1 MQESR
6 TREAAGVF
14 VLGGVVPLHPL
25 PLLGKYKGSPPA
37 TQAHFST
44 MHPLLIL
51 AFVGAAGESHASL
64 QVPLAPFL
72 AEIHASPFLR
82 PLLFYLCV
90 FSPPWPAPLLPTLG
104 LSLTSLL
111 SPSARFHS
119 HPSRPSISGLCW
131 EKRER
136 QTRWNQS
143 VKWARP

>member
-25 PLLGKYKGSPPA
+25 PLLGRYKGSPPA
-37 TQAHFST
+37 TQVHFST
-44 MHPLLIL
+44 MHSLLIL

-64 QVPLAPFL
+64 QVPLAPLL

-82 PLLFYLCV
+82 PLLFYPCV

-104 LSLTSLL
+104 LSLTFTSLTFCPVPL
-111 SPSARFHS
+111 PS
-119 HPSRPSISGLCW
+119 SRPSILGLCW
-131 EKRER
+131 ERRER
-136 QTRWNQS
+136 QTRWRRS
-143 VKWARP
+143 VK